1 VKGKTMQLRK
11 YFTAPFAAL
20 LLTGASLANAA
31 TPIDVTWNPTG
42 AGITNAGAF
51 TFDNVL
57 INTYANIDITGGG
70 TAFSEQGFARLTV
83 FSNNGLPTAVPT
95 AGLPGGTP
103 YSLYISFTA
112 TGTQTAGIPSTGN
125 FTSLNFSLLGAPGVT
140 TFADSNNDGIFEV
153 TGAPTVTL
161 ATGSLIGGSTSLTLG
176 SAGLLPAAQIL
187 TTFVPNPAFAAF
199 FVNPN
204 AFTQMDLTAA
214 FTNTGSRDHPV
225 SAGRRRLP
233 PFAQWRWRQ
242 RDVCNRGSG
251 AGHVWHVA
259 GRSGPVRVHRT
270 AQETENRLI
279 RFL

>member
-1 VKGKTMQLRK
+1 MQLRK
-11 YFTAPFAAL
+11 YLAAPFAAL

-31 TPIDVTWNPTG
+31 APIDVTWNPSG
-42 AGITNAGAF
+42 AGITTGGPF

-83 FSNNGLPTAVPT
+83 FSDNGLPTAIPT
-95 AGLPGGTP
+95 SGVPGGTP

-112 TGTQTAGIPSTGN
+112 TGTQTAGIPSTGS
-125 FTSLNFSLLGAPGVT
+125 FTSLNFSLLGAPGTT

-161 ATGSLIGGSTSLTLG
+161 ATGSLIGGSTSLTVG

-204 AFTQMDLTAA
+204 AFTQLDLTAA
-214 FTNTGSRDHPV
+214 FTNTGSVITQFPLGGTNFRLSLNGGGGNATFATTAVPEPDTYGMLL
-225 SAGRRRLP
+225 AGLGLFGFIALRRKQKI
-233 PFAQWRWRQ
+233 A
-242 RDVCNRGSG
+242 
-251 AGHVWHVA
+251 
-259 GRSGPVRVHRT
+259 
-270 AQETENRLI
+270 
-279 RFL
+279 